1 MRRQAF
7 DDTCSNSEVI
17 QVLYPNFEFVLLAK
31 PL

>member
-7 DDTCSNSEVI
+7 DDTGRNSEVI
-17 QVLYPNFEFVLLAK
+17 QVVNPNIEFVLLAK